1 MLPENNVR
9 LVSLVYIPIIYG
21 QVLDDGKVLETPKR
35 KPAKTITK
43 IEQHLGKTKDKLI
56 KTTLFECIRFKLDI
70 TLNVPA
76 QNREE
81 FNVHFELIMC

>member
-1 MLPENNVR
+1 MVPENNVR

-21 QVLDDGKVLETPKR
+21 QILDDGKILETPKQ
-35 KPAKTITK
+35 KPTKKITK
-43 IEQHLGKTKDKLI
+43 IEQHLAKTKDKLT

-81 FNVHFELIMC
+81 FNVDLDLILS